1 MKTYKEFFIKEGL
14 ARDLEKSFK
23 SGGGKAIKCGDYKV
37 TPVKA
42 DLETSDFHVVVQDR
56 SGKSKT
62 KDIKS
67 WSPDFVLYKDDK
79 IHFET
84 KDSSKKIAGI
94 SRKGD
99 WFFLKGD
106 LGAGKTTF
114 AKSYIQSLFELNKTD
129 LPINIKSPS
138 FPIVISYPLKNY
150 TIYHYD
156 FFRLN
161 NKEELKEI
169 DIFENSENNISIVE
183 WPNIILDNFQFSNF
197 YLIEFDI
204 LDLNKR
210 LISVFHSHKNTL

>member
-1 MKTYKEFFIKEGL
+1 LNKLIE
-14 ARDLEKSFK
+14 FK
-23 SGGGKAIKCGDYKV
+23 SNLD
-37 TPVKA
+37 
-42 DLETSDFHVVVQDR
+42 DLLIF
-56 SGKSKT
+56 
-62 KDIKS
+62 
-67 WSPDFVLYKDDK
+67 
-79 IHFET
+79 
-84 KDSSKKIAGI
+84 SKKIAGI

-138 FPIVISYPLKNY
+138 FPIVISYQLKNY

-183 WPNIILDNFQFSNF
+183 WPSIILDNFQFSNF

-210 LISVFHSHKNTL
+210 LISVFHSHKNIL

>member
-1 MKTYKEFFIKEGL
+1 MNKLIEFESNL
-14 ARDLEKSFK
+14 DDLLIF
-23 SGGGKAIKCGDYKV
+23 
-37 TPVKA
+37 
-42 DLETSDFHVVVQDR
+42 
-56 SGKSKT
+56 
-62 KDIKS
+62 
-67 WSPDFVLYKDDK
+67 
-79 IHFET
+79 
-84 KDSSKKIAGI
+84 SKKIAGI

-138 FPIVISYPLKNY
+138 FPIAISYPLKNY

-183 WPNIILDNFQFSNF
+183 WPSIILDNFQFSNF

>member
-1 MKTYKEFFIKEGL
+1 MNKLIEFESNL
-14 ARDLEKSFK
+14 DDLLIF
-23 SGGGKAIKCGDYKV
+23 
-37 TPVKA
+37 
-42 DLETSDFHVVVQDR
+42 
-56 SGKSKT
+56 
-62 KDIKS
+62 
-67 WSPDFVLYKDDK
+67 
-79 IHFET
+79 
-84 KDSSKKIAGI
+84 SKKIAGI

-169 DIFENSENNISIVE
+169 DIFENRENNISIVE
-183 WPNIILDNFQFSNF
+183 WPSIILDNFQFSNF

-204 LDLNKR
+204 LDLKKR
-210 LISVFHSHKNTL
+210 LINVFHSHKNTL

>member
-1 MKTYKEFFIKEGL
+1 MNKLIEFESNL
-14 ARDLEKSFK
+14 DDLLIF
-23 SGGGKAIKCGDYKV
+23 
-37 TPVKA
+37 
-42 DLETSDFHVVVQDR
+42 
-56 SGKSKT
+56 
-62 KDIKS
+62 
-67 WSPDFVLYKDDK
+67 
-79 IHFET
+79 
-84 KDSSKKIAGI
+84 SKKIAGI

-138 FPIVISYPLKNY
+138 FPIVISYSLKNY

-183 WPNIILDNFQFSNF
+183 WPSIILDNFQFSNF

-210 LISVFHSHKNTL
+210 LISVFHSYKNTL

>member
-1 MKTYKEFFIKEGL
+1 MNKLIE
-14 ARDLEKSFK
+14 FK
-23 SGGGKAIKCGDYKV
+23 SNLD
-37 TPVKA
+37 
-42 DLETSDFHVVVQDR
+42 DLLIF
-56 SGKSKT
+56 
-62 KDIKS
+62 
-67 WSPDFVLYKDDK
+67 
-79 IHFET
+79 
-84 KDSSKKIAGI
+84 SKKIAGI

-138 FPIVISYPLKNY
+138 FPIVISYQLKNY

-183 WPNIILDNFQFSNF
+183 WPSIILDNFQFSNF

-210 LISVFHSHKNTL
+210 LISVFHSHKNIL

>member
-1 MKTYKEFFIKEGL
+1 MNKLIEFESNL
-14 ARDLEKSFK
+14 DDLLIF
-23 SGGGKAIKCGDYKV
+23 
-37 TPVKA
+37 
-42 DLETSDFHVVVQDR
+42 
-56 SGKSKT
+56 
-62 KDIKS
+62 
-67 WSPDFVLYKDDK
+67 
-79 IHFET
+79 
-84 KDSSKKIAGI
+84 SKKIAGI

-161 NKEELKEI
+161 NKDELKEI
-169 DIFENSENNISIVE
+169 DIFEIVK
-183 WPNIILDNFQFSNF
+183 IIFLLLNGQALFWIIFNF
-197 YLIEFDI
+197 LIFI
-204 LDLNKR
+204 
-210 LISVFHSHKNTL
+210 

>member
-1 MKTYKEFFIKEGL
+1 MNKLIEFESNL
-14 ARDLEKSFK
+14 DDLLIF
-23 SGGGKAIKCGDYKV
+23 
-37 TPVKA
+37 
-42 DLETSDFHVVVQDR
+42 
-56 SGKSKT
+56 
-62 KDIKS
+62 
-67 WSPDFVLYKDDK
+67 
-79 IHFET
+79 
-84 KDSSKKIAGI
+84 SKKIAGI

-129 LPINIKSPS
+129 LPSNIKSPS
-138 FPIVISYPLKNY
+138 FPIVISYSLKNY

-183 WPNIILDNFQFSNF
+183 WPSIILDNFQFSNF

-210 LISVFHSHKNTL
+210 LISVFHSHKNAL

>member
-1 MKTYKEFFIKEGL
+1 MNKLIEFESNL
-14 ARDLEKSFK
+14 DDLLIF
-23 SGGGKAIKCGDYKV
+23 
-37 TPVKA
+37 
-42 DLETSDFHVVVQDR
+42 
-56 SGKSKT
+56 
-62 KDIKS
+62 
-67 WSPDFVLYKDDK
+67 
-79 IHFET
+79 
-84 KDSSKKIAGI
+84 SKKIAGI

-169 DIFENSENNISIVE
+169 DIFCLLYTSPS
-183 WPNIILDNFQFSNF
+183 PRD
-197 YLIEFDI
+197 
-204 LDLNKR
+204 R
-210 LISVFHSHKNTL
+210 G

>member
-1 MKTYKEFFIKEGL
+1 MNKLIEFESNL
-14 ARDLEKSFK
+14 DDLLIF
-23 SGGGKAIKCGDYKV
+23 
-37 TPVKA
+37 
-42 DLETSDFHVVVQDR
+42 
-56 SGKSKT
+56 
-62 KDIKS
+62 
-67 WSPDFVLYKDDK
+67 
-79 IHFET
+79 
-84 KDSSKKIAGI
+84 SKKIAGI

-161 NKEELKEI
+161 YSEEIFDLALEEYLEEGNLIIEWPEIAKKYLPEPDLKIKIEI
-169 DIFENSENNISIVE
+169 DK
-183 WPNIILDNFQFSNF
+183 L
-197 YLIEFDI
+197 
-204 LDLNKR
+204 
-210 LISVFHSHKNTL
+210 

>member
-1 MKTYKEFFIKEGL
+1 MNKLIEFESNL
-14 ARDLEKSFK
+14 DDLLIF
-23 SGGGKAIKCGDYKV
+23 
-37 TPVKA
+37 
-42 DLETSDFHVVVQDR
+42 
-56 SGKSKT
+56 
-62 KDIKS
+62 
-67 WSPDFVLYKDDK
+67 
-79 IHFET
+79 
-84 KDSSKKIAGI
+84 SKKIAGI

-150 TIYHYD
+150 IIYHYD
-156 FFRLN
+156 FFRFN